1 MEKILFF
8 VAFIVV
14 HIVHVIDLLLLLH
27 HHHRSAGSCIYIQYA
42 IVIRLLILKW
52 HSIWKVKLCA
62 WLVILDDCFVVRHGS
77 ISCSGEGAE
86 GFVFAINADLCYE
99 LLSCLGHSIETCLV
113 SVVINFSF
121 LDSRLLFFRRVR
133 KI

>member
-8 VAFIVV
+8 VAFIIVV

-52 HSIWKVKLCA
+52 HSIWK
-62 WLVILDDCFVVRHGS
+62 I
-77 ISCSGEGAE
+77 
-86 GFVFAINADLCYE
+86 
-99 LLSCLGHSIETCLV
+99 
-113 SVVINFSF
+113 
-121 LDSRLLFFRRVR
+121 
-133 KI
+133 